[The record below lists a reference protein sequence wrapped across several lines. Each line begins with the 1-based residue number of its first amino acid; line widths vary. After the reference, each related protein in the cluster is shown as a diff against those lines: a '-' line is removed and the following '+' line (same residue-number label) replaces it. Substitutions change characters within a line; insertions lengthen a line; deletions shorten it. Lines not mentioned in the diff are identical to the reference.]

1 MKKILFR
8 KLLKDYLVFFC
19 IALISASIVIWVFQA
34 VNFLDIIIEDGRNYL
49 IYIKFSI
56 LNFPKILSKLMPFVL
71 FFSLFYV
78 TIRHELNNELMI
90 LWNFGINK
98 IDIVNFYLKFSL
110 IILLLQILF
119 TSYLVPK
126 SQDIARSYLRTST
139 INFYGNFIKP
149 QKFNDTIKGTTIYTE
164 KKDIQGNFKNIFI
177 KKEKDPDN
185 FQTIHAKKGIL
196 EEINGVPYLVL
207 FNGENIKVNNN
218 KITTIGF
225 SKFNFALNASKTNTT
240 TYIKTQELP
249 SLKLIECMST
259 LYKIKLK
266 FIKSL
271 NTKIENCSNENKI
284 NILREIYKRLLVPI
298 YIPILTL
305 IPLLLIITSKENI
318 HYFKIKILVFLLGL
332 FTVIFSETT
341 IRFIDVILINNIKF
355 IFIPFAILFI
365 IYITFIYYF
374 RLKFKINI

>member
-19 IALISASIVIWVFQA
+19 IALISASVVIWVFQA

-49 IYIKFSI
+49 IYIKFSL
-56 LNFPKILSKLMPFVL
+56 LNFPKIVSKLMPFVL

-78 TIRHELNNELMI
+78 TIKHELNNELMI

-126 SQDIARSYLRTST
+126 SQDMARSYLRTST

-164 KKDIQGNFKNIFI
+164 KKDAQGNLKNIYI
-177 KKEKDPDN
+177 KKEKDPNN

-196 EEINGVPYLVL
+196 KEINSIPYLVL
-207 FNGENIKVNNN
+207 FEGENIKVNNN
-218 KITTIGF
+218 EITNIGF
-225 SKFNFALNASKTNTT
+225 SKFNFALNASKKWVKSN
-240 TYIKTQELP
+240 LR
-249 SLKLIECMST
+249 SNFCFAFV
-259 LYKIKLK
+259 KIKSTSVLFSLLSK
-266 FIKSL
+266 SPGHSLANFIKF
-271 NTKIENCSNENKI
+271 
-284 NILREIYKRLLVPI
+284 
-298 YIPILTL
+298 
-305 IPLLLIITSKENI
+305 KESI
-318 HYFKIKILVFLLGL
+318 VSSFA
-332 FTVIFSETT
+332 
-341 IRFIDVILINNIKF
+341 
-355 IFIPFAILFI
+355 PFAPV
-365 IYITFIYYF
+365 
-374 RLKFKINI
+374 RPNAQ